1 MSFLRTKVKWGLEY
15 PHPLKKM
22 EYRHPLKKM
31 YRKNVFSLQSL
42 RCFLSNNIDF
52 CLEETKSKR
61 EKRLNIPFQCRAPLL
76 GGPTDL
82 LLSPPHCPVPTLAG
96 GLGNFSGKR
105 KVPTSSTWKQIE
117 CFLRRSKIWLHEF
130 LQKSPIKEIDW
141 EEKWVLFDFNK

>member
-1 MSFLRTKVKWGLEY
+1 MSFLRTKVKGLEY

-42 RCFLSNNIDF
+42 RCFPSNNIDF

-82 LLSPPHCPVPTLAG
+82 LLCSVPTLAR

-117 CFLRRSKIWLHEF
+117 CFLRRSKI
-130 LQKSPIKEIDW
+130 
-141 EEKWVLFDFNK
+141 